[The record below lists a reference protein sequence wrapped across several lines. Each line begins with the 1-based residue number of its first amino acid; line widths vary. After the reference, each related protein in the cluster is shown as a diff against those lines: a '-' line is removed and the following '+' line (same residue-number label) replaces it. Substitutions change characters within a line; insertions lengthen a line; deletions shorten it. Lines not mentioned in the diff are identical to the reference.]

1 MEWHLKQK
9 KLQDVLAE
17 QRSSDE
23 LVKMIRKL
31 RWMGMDDEAEKVETK
46 LANFE
51 VEPADCVLVSSR
63 ETD

>member
-23 LVKMIRKL
+23 LVKMIRKIAL
-31 RWMGMDDEAEKVETK
+31 DGYG
-46 LANFE
+46 
-51 VEPADCVLVSSR
+51 
-63 ETD
+63 